1 MGIHPQTSI
10 GPSLL
15 NSRNI
20 TFAVIG
26 VILAFLIVNP
36 IIQLVIMSF
45 STPEGELTFGNYVEA
60 YGELRYLQAVW
71 HSLLLGLGVAT
82 LSAALALP
90 IAWAVARTDM
100 PMRGA
105 NPSRARADGFGA
117 GHVVHDTLRSAG
129 DRAGNRLLRRLRAAA
144 VCARGIV
151 ISAAPWEVRA
161 RLQAW
166 PRSAP
171 GSPLL

>member
-1 MGIHPQTSI
+1 MGIHSQTSI
-10 GPSLL
+10 GSSLL

-36 IIQLVIMSF
+36 IIQLVITSL

-60 YGELRYLQAVW
+60 YGELRYIQAVW

-82 LSAALALP
+82 LSAVLALP

-105 NPSRARADGFGA
+105 
-117 GHVVHDTLRSAG
+117 VQV
-129 DRAGNRLLRRLRAAA
+129 
-144 VCARGIV
+144 
-151 ISAAPWEVRA
+151 
-161 RLQAW
+161 
-166 PRSAP
+166 
-171 GSPLL
+171 